1 MTGDFSVRP
10 KPQNNN
16 AKILMW
22 AGYIIGFVSA
32 FASCFA
38 GNASRY
44 TIIIAAV
51 GFILGLVVH
60 TKYVAVELYYD
71 VITDGVEEPVFVVR
85 YKTGKRV
92 TTMCNIS
99 LADVV
104 SVTAETA
111 SERKAHKKERDVGLY
126 NFAPTLFPEKTYR
139 MCVRSLRGKNDLILE
154 GSEEYFQKIM
164 EIVGEA
170 KTLRMEQEKRE
181 Y

>member
-1 MTGDFSVRP
+1 
-10 KPQNNN
+10 
-16 AKILMW
+16 
-22 AGYIIGFVSA
+22 
-32 FASCFA
+32 
-38 GNASRY
+38 
-44 TIIIAAV
+44 
-51 GFILGLVVH
+51 
-60 TKYVAVELYYD
+60 
-71 VITDGVEEPVFVVR
+71 
-85 YKTGKRV
+85 
-92 TTMCNIS
+92 MCNIS

-139 MCVRSLRGKNDLILE
+139 MCVRSLNGKNDLILE